1 MLRTRFAGVYD
12 GVHVL
17 PFFTPFDGADA
28 GFDPIDHTKVD
39 PRLGSW
45 DDVAELS
52 KSHDIIV
59 DATVNH
65 MSWESAQF
73 QDVLKNGEK
82 SEYYPM
88 FLTMSSVFPN
98 GPPKKTSPA
107 STARAANLA
116 SPALPKVSRDVAGI
130 SAVPRRRVICERY
143 DSCIPVTRAHKR
155 REVNRYHDR

>member
-59 DATVNH
+59 DAIVNH

-88 FLTMSSVFPN
+88 FLTMSSVFPTA
-98 GPPKKTSPA
+98 PPKKTSPA

-116 SPALPKVSRDVAGI
+116 SPRSQKFHATRPAYR
-130 SAVPRRRVICERY
+130 PCRVI
-143 DSCIPVTRAHKR
+143 V
-155 REVNRYHDR
+155 

>member
-17 PFFTPFDGADA
+17 PFFTPFDGAAA

-59 DATVNH
+59 DAIVNH

-73 QDVLKNGEK
+73 QDVLKNTEK
-82 SEYYPM
+82 SMEKLVALCKGRG
-88 FLTMSSVFPN
+88 FVFPGSEIYGGLAN
-98 GPPKKTSPA
+98 TWDYGPLGVELK
-107 STARAANLA
+107 
-116 SPALPKVSRDVAGI
+116 SR
-130 SAVPRRRVICERY
+130 
-143 DSCIPVTRAHKR
+143 
-155 REVNRYHDR
+155 

>member
-28 GFDPIDHTKVD
+28 GFDPIDHAKVD

-59 DATVNH
+59 DAIVNH

-98 GPPKKTSPA
+98 GATEED
-107 STARAANLA
+107 L
-116 SPALPKVSRDVAGI
+116 AGI
-130 SAVPRRRVICERY
+130 SAVPRHRVICDRY

>member
-59 DATVNH
+59 DAIVNH

-88 FLTMSSVFPN
+88 FLTMSSVFPERRHRRRPRRHL
-98 GPPKKTSPA
+98 PP
-107 STARAANLA
+107 AR
-116 SPALPKVSRDVAGI
+116 RI
-130 SAVPRRRVICERY
+130 SQVPRSQKSHATRPAYRPCRV
-143 DSCIPVTRAHKR
+143 V
-155 REVNRYHDR
+155 V

>member
-1 MLRTRFAGVYD
+1 MKNTVRLITYASRFGDGTIASLTDVLRTRFAGVYD

-59 DATVNH
+59 DAIVNR

-73 QDVLKNGEK
+73 
-82 SEYYPM
+82 
-88 FLTMSSVFPN
+88 
-98 GPPKKTSPA
+98 
-107 STARAANLA
+107 
-116 SPALPKVSRDVAGI
+116 
-130 SAVPRRRVICERY
+130 
-143 DSCIPVTRAHKR
+143 
-155 REVNRYHDR
+155 

>member
-17 PFFTPFDGADA
+17 PFFTPFDGAAA

-59 DATVNH
+59 DAIVNH

-98 GPPKKTSPA
+98 GAT
-107 STARAANLA
+107 
-116 SPALPKVSRDVAGI
+116 D
-130 SAVPRRRVICERY
+130 
-143 DSCIPVTRAHKR
+143 
-155 REVNRYHDR
+155 

>member
-17 PFFTPFDGADA
+17 TFFTPFDGADA

-59 DATVNH
+59 DAIVNH

-88 FLTMSSVFPN
+88 FLTMSSYSRTAPL
-98 GPPKKTSPA
+98 KKTSPA

-116 SPALPKVSRDVAGI
+116 SPALPKVSRDAAGI
-130 SAVPRRRVICERY
+130 SAVPRHRVICDRY

>member
-17 PFFTPFDGADA
+17 PFFTPFDGAAA

-59 DATVNH
+59 DAIVNH

-98 GPPKKTSPA
+98 GATEEDPRRHLPP
-107 STARAANLA
+107 AR
-116 SPALPKVSRDVAGI
+116 RI
-130 SAVPRRRVICERY
+130 SQVPRSQKSHATRPAYRPCRV
-143 DSCIPVTRAHKR
+143 V
-155 REVNRYHDR
+155 V

>member
-1 MLRTRFAGVYD
+1 MKNTVRLITYANRFGD
-12 GVHVL
+12 G
-17 PFFTPFDGADA
+17 TDA
-28 GFDPIDHTKVD
+28 GFDPIDHTKVA

-59 DATVNH
+59 DAIVNH

-98 GPPKKTSPA
+98 GATEEDLAGICRPRGESRKFRTPKSLTRRGRHIG
-107 STARAANLA
+107 RAA
-116 SPALPKVSRDVAGI
+116 S
-130 SAVPRRRVICERY
+130 
-143 DSCIPVTRAHKR
+143 SCNMRTLR
-155 REVNRYHDR
+155 

>member
-52 KSHDIIV
+52 KSHDFIV
-59 DATVNH
+59 DAIVNH

-73 QDVLKNGEK
+73 QDVLKNSEK

-88 FLTMSSVFPN
+88 FLTLSSVFPN
-98 GPPKKTSPA
+98 GATEDLAGIYRPRGESRKSRAPKSFTRRGRHIG
-107 STARAANLA
+107 RAA
-116 SPALPKVSRDVAGI
+116 S
-130 SAVPRRRVICERY
+130 
-143 DSCIPVTRAHKR
+143 SCNMRPLR
-155 REVNRYHDR
+155 

>member
-12 GVHVL
+12 GVLIL

-39 PRLGSW
+39 QRLGFW
-45 DDVAELS
+45 DDVSELS

-59 DATVNH
+59 DAIVNH

-82 SEYYPM
+82 S
-88 FLTMSSVFPN
+88 
-98 GPPKKTSPA
+98 
-107 STARAANLA
+107 ST
-116 SPALPKVSRDVAGI
+116 
-130 SAVPRRRVICERY
+130 
-143 DSCIPVTRAHKR
+143 TRCS
-155 REVNRYHDR
+155 

>member
-59 DATVNH
+59 DAIVNH

-88 FLTMSSVFPN
+88 FLT
-98 GPPKKTSPA
+98 KTSPA

-116 SPALPKVSRDVAGI
+116 SSALPKVSRDAAGI
-130 SAVPRRRVICERY
+130 SAVPRCRVICDRY

>member
-1 MLRTRFAGVYD
+1 MLRTRFAGVYN

-59 DATVNH
+59 DAIVNH

-82 SEYYPM
+82 SEYCPM
-88 FLTMSSVFPN
+88 FLTMIRIPE
-98 GPPKKTSPA
+98 
-107 STARAANLA
+107 R
-116 SPALPKVSRDVAGI
+116 RHRRR
-130 SAVPRRRVICERY
+130 PRRHLPSARRISQVPHSQQFHATRPAYRPCRV
-143 DSCIPVTRAHKR
+143 V
-155 REVNRYHDR
+155 V

>member
-1 MLRTRFAGVYD
+1 MLRTRFAGVYN

-39 PRLGSW
+39 QRLGSW

-59 DATVNH
+59 DAIVNH

-98 GPPKKTSPA
+98 GATEEDLAGICRPRGESRKSRAPKSLTRRGRHIG
-107 STARAANLA
+107 RAA
-116 SPALPKVSRDVAGI
+116 S
-130 SAVPRRRVICERY
+130 
-143 DSCIPVTRAHKR
+143 SCNMRTLR
-155 REVNRYHDR
+155 